1 MKWQAIDDNAKGRT
15 RTGLFVGVL
24 FGPFHAQIS
33 TLLLVGVGHFF
44 CLFVL
49 IVALIV
55 ALLRE
60 VVEETILSA
69 SLSTGPS
76 QVLPLKKVRA
86 SMVLV
91 LGECNRVHT
100 GIIRILLITDPK
112 GDGASRCSHVEGVC
126 MRRVV
131 SRDLPKILRILI
143 IDPALEYGKLHNS
156 DVAYSH
162 SCQV

>member
-1 MKWQAIDDNAKGRT
+1 MVVGAKGRT
-15 RTGLFVGVL
+15 RSCLFVGVL
-24 FGPFHAQIS
+24 FGPFRAQIS
-33 TLLLVGVGHFF
+33 STLLVHVGHCL

-49 IVALIV
+49 VVARIV

-91 LGECNRVHT
+91 LCECNLVYRPV
-100 GIIRILLITDPK
+100 LS
-112 GDGASRCSHVEGVC
+112 A
-126 MRRVV
+126 
-131 SRDLPKILRILI
+131 
-143 IDPALEYGKLHNS
+143 
-156 DVAYSH
+156 
-162 SCQV
+162 